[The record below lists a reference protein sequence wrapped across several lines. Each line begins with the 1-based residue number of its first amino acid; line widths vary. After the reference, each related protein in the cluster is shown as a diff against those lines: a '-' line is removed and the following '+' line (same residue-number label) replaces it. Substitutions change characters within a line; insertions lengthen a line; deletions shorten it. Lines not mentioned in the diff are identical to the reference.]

1 MYHQTESRFYGIY
14 SRDDLPDKTKDEAYV
29 INLDVY
35 SDIGTHWIVLYVN
48 NKTVTYFNSFGVD
61 HISKKIKNIIDNKNI
76 ITNIFIIIQAH
87 DSIIGLY

>member
-61 HISKKIKNIIDNKNI
+61 HISKEIKNIIDNKNI

>member
-48 NKTVTYFNSFGVD
+48 SKTVTYFNWG
-61 HISKKIKNIIDNKNI
+61 
-76 ITNIFIIIQAH
+76 
-87 DSIIGLY
+87 